1 MNSHMKLKMSL
12 KYYFTIKPTVNFL
25 ASIKQ
30 SDVLVDEGSDGLIS
44 LSSWQNIV
52 RLVSDIVTMDVLEDL
67 TCEDFSTCPVN

>member
-1 MNSHMKLKMSL
+1 MWIDVNNIDSVVCTFVSNAINVTFCRFLSAMNSHMKFKMSL

-44 LSSWQNIV
+44 LSS
-52 RLVSDIVTMDVLEDL
+52 S
-67 TCEDFSTCPVN
+67 